1 MDQADGVIKN
11 VVSRFQLPLGI
22 ATNFIINDSEYLVPM
37 AVEKPSVITA
47 ACQMTKLA
55 RGIGGF
61 QATANRPV
69 LCAQIQVMG
78 LNDL

>member
-1 MDQADGVIKN
+1 
-11 VVSRFQLPLGI
+11 
-22 ATNFIINDSEYLVPM
+22 M

-47 ACQMTKLA
+47 ASQMTKLA